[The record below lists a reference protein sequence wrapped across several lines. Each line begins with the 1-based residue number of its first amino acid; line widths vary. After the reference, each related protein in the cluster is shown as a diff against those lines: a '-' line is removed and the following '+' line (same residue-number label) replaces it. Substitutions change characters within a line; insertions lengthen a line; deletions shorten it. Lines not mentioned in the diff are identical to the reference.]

1 MIVYVDWTEERIL
14 NIDEAKVVFEEDYLS
29 EFEAISSNFEY
40 WLEDNYHISEV
51 WEMSYEE
58 KKEVYEKYKIF
69 AKEEAMKEFETD
81 FKEVKISTSVKNT
94 TLF

>member
-14 NIDEAKVVFEEDYLS
+14 NVDEAKVVFEEEYLS
-29 EFEAISSNFEY
+29 EFENSSSNFEY
-40 WLEDNYHISEV
+40 WLEDNCSIIEV
-51 WEMSYEE
+51 WEMSNEE
-58 KKEVYEKYKIF
+58 KKEVYEEYKAF
-69 AKEEAMKEFETD
+69 VKEEAFKEFKTD

>member
-1 MIVYVDWTEERIL
+1 MIVYVDWEEERIL
-14 NIDEAKVVFEEDYLS
+14 NVDEAKVVFEEEYLS
-29 EFEAISSNFEY
+29 EYENDNSNFEY

-58 KKEVYEKYKIF
+58 KKEVYGKYKVF
-69 AKEEAMKEFETD
+69 AKEEAIKEFKTD
-81 FKEVKISTSVKNT
+81 FKEVEICTSVKNT